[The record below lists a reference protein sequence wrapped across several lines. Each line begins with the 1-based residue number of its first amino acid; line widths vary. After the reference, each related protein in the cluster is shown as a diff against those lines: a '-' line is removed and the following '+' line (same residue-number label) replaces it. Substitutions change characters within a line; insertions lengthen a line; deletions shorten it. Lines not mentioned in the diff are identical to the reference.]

1 MEKLRR
7 NMENNIKLVRIESKD
22 KSILQNLFQLY
33 MHDITAS
40 LPMDVNEHGLFEYN
54 YIDCYFTEENRY
66 AYLIYIDNKI
76 GGFALIDDEFMVLD
90 KKRNAPCYDFSEM
103 FILNSYK
110 KKGYG
115 DKIVKQIFDMYK
127 GNWEI
132 RPVPRSEGAK
142 RFWLK
147 VVKSYTGDNF
157 VENYPKPNRLA
168 ITFKNN

>member
-1 MEKLRR
+1 MEENVKL
-7 NMENNIKLVRIESKD
+7 IRIESKD

-40 LPMDVNEHGLFEYN
+40 LPMDVNDHGLFEYD
-54 YIDCYFTEENRY
+54 YIDYYFTKDNRY
-66 AYLIYIDNKI
+66 AYLIYIEDKI
-76 GGFALIDDEFMVLD
+76 AGFVLIDDEFMVLD
-90 KKRNAPCYDFSEM
+90 KQNNAPCYDFSEM
-103 FILNSYK
+103 FILNAYK

-115 DKIVKQIFDMYK
+115 EIVVNKIFDMYK

-147 VVKSYTGDNF
+147 VVKNYTNYNF
-157 VENYPKPNRLA
+157 VENYPKPNRLV
-168 ITFKNN
+168 ITFKNI

>member
-1 MEKLRR
+1 MDY
-7 NMENNIKLVRIESKD
+7 NVKLVKVESKD

-54 YIDCYFTEENRY
+54 YIDSYFTEENRY

-76 GGFALIDDEFMVLD
+76 GGFVLIDDEFMVLD
-90 KKRNAPCYDFSEM
+90 KQKENDTACYDFSEM
-103 FILNSYK
+103 FILNAYK
-110 KKGYG
+110 KKGIG
-115 DKIVKQIFDMYK
+115 EVVVKQIFDMYK

-147 VVKSYTGDNF
+147 VVRNYTNDNF
-157 VENYPKPNRLA
+157 VENYPKPNRLV
-168 ITFKNN
+168 ITFKN

>member
-1 MEKLRR
+1 ME
-7 NMENNIKLVRIESKD
+7 ENIKLKKIEAKD

-54 YIDCYFTEENRY
+54 YIDYYFTEESRY
-66 AYLIYIDNKI
+66 AYLIYVEENIA
-76 GGFALIDDEFMVLD
+76 GFVLIDDEFMVLD
-90 KKRNAPCYDFSEM
+90 KENDKPCYDFSEM
-103 FILNSYK
+103 FILNAYK

-115 DKIVKQIFDMYK
+115 EIIVKRIFDMLK

-147 VVKSYTGDNF
+147 AVKNYTNDNF
-157 VENYPKPNRLA
+157 VENYPKPNRLV

>member
-1 MEKLRR
+1 MEEK
-7 NMENNIKLVRIESKD
+7 IELKKIEAKD

-40 LPMDVNEHGLFEYN
+40 LPMDVNEHGLYEYN
-54 YIDCYFTEENRY
+54 YIDYYFTEENRY
-66 AYLIYIDNKI
+66 AYLIYIEDKI
-76 GGFALIDDEFMVLD
+76 AGFVLIDDEFMVLD
-90 KKRNAPCYDFSEM
+90 SEKTKPCYDFSEM
-103 FILNSYK
+103 FILNAYK

-115 DKIVKQIFDMYK
+115 EIVVKRIFDMFK

-147 VVKSYTGDNF
+147 AVKNYTNDNF
-157 VENYPKPNRLA
+157 TENYPKPNRLV
-168 ITFKNN
+168 ITFANN

>member
-1 MEKLRR
+1 
-7 NMENNIKLVRIESKD
+7 MENNIKLVRIESKD

-147 VVKSYTGDNF
+147 VVKNYTNNNF

-168 ITFKNN
+168 ITFNNL

>member
-1 MEKLRR
+1 ME
-7 NMENNIKLVRIESKD
+7 ENIKLKKIESKD

-54 YIDCYFTEENRY
+54 YIDYYFTDENRY
-66 AYLIYIDNKI
+66 AYLIYIEDKI
-76 GGFALIDDEFMVLD
+76 AGFVLIDDEFMVLD
-90 KKRNAPCYDFSEM
+90 NKENKPRYDFSEM
-103 FILNSYK
+103 FILNAYK

-115 DKIVKQIFDMYK
+115 EIVVKRIFDMYK

-147 VVKSYTGDNF
+147 VVKNYTNDNF
-157 VENYPKPNRLA
+157 KENYPKPNRLV
-168 ITFKNN
+168 ITFTNNQ

>member
-1 MEKLRR
+1 MEEK
-7 NMENNIKLVRIESKD
+7 IELKKIEAKD

-40 LPMDVNEHGLFEYN
+40 LPIDVNEHGLFEYN
-54 YIDCYFTEENRY
+54 YIDYYFTKENRY
-66 AYLIYIDNKI
+66 AYLIYIEENI
-76 GGFALIDDEFMVLD
+76 AGFVLIDDEFMVLD
-90 KKRNAPCYDFSEM
+90 KENDKPCYDFSEM
-103 FILNSYK
+103 FILNAYK
-110 KKGYG
+110 NKGYG
-115 DKIVKQIFDMYK
+115 EIIVKRIFNMLK

-147 VVKSYTGDNF
+147 AVKNYTNDNF
-157 VENYPKPNRLA
+157 TENYPKPNRLV

>member
-1 MEKLRR
+1 MEDSV
-7 NMENNIKLVRIESKD
+7 KLVKIQAKD

-54 YIDCYFTEENRY
+54 YLDYYFTEENRH
-66 AYLIYIDNKI
+66 AFLIYIDEKI
-76 GGFALIDDEFMVLD
+76 GGFVLVNDDFMVLD
-90 KKRNAPCYDFSEM
+90 DKNNDKCYNLSEM
-103 FILNSYK
+103 FVLNAYK

-115 DKIVKQIFDMYK
+115 EKTARQVFDMFK

-142 RFWLK
+142 HFWLE
-147 VVKSYTGDNF
+147 VVKKYTNNNF
-157 VENYPKPNRLA
+157 TESYPKPNRLV
-168 ITFKNN
+168 ITFRNL

>member
-1 MEKLRR
+1 ME
-7 NMENNIKLVRIESKD
+7 ENIKLIKIESKD

-54 YIDCYFTEENRY
+54 YIDYYFTEENRY
-66 AYLIYIDNKI
+66 AYLIYVEDKI
-76 GGFALIDDEFMVLD
+76 AGFVLIDDEFMVLEKQKD
-90 KKRNAPCYDFSEM
+90 TPCYDFSEM
-103 FILNSYK
+103 FILNAYK

-115 DKIVKQIFDMYK
+115 EIAVKQIFDMYK

-142 RFWLK
+142 KFWLK
-147 VVKSYTGDNF
+147 VVKNYTSDNF
-157 VENYPKPNRLA
+157 VENYPKPNRLVV
-168 ITFKNN
+168 TFKNNI

>member
-1 MEKLRR
+1 ME
-7 NMENNIKLVRIESKD
+7 ENIKLKKIEAKD

-54 YIDCYFTEENRY
+54 YIDYYFTEESRY
-66 AYLIYIDNKI
+66 AYLIYVEENIA
-76 GGFALIDDEFMVLD
+76 GFVLIDDEFMVLD
-90 KKRNAPCYDFSEM
+90 KENDKPCYDFSEM
-103 FILNSYK
+103 FILNAYK

-115 DKIVKQIFDMYK
+115 EIIVKRIFDMLK

-147 VVKSYTGDNF
+147 AVKNYTNDNF
-157 VENYPKPNRLA
+157 VENYPKPNRLV
-168 ITFKNN
+168 ITSKNN

>member
-1 MEKLRR
+1 ME
-7 NMENNIKLVRIESKD
+7 ENIKLKKIEAKD

-40 LPMDVNEHGLFEYN
+40 LPMDVNEHGLYEYN
-54 YIDCYFTEENRY
+54 YIDYYFTEESRY
-66 AYLIYIDNKI
+66 AYLIYVEENIA
-76 GGFALIDDEFMVLD
+76 GFVLIDDEFMVLD
-90 KKRNAPCYDFSEM
+90 KENDKPCYDFSEM
-103 FILNSYK
+103 FILNAYK

-115 DKIVKQIFDMYK
+115 EIIVKRIFDMLK

-147 VVKSYTGDNF
+147 AVKNYTNDNF
-157 VENYPKPNRLA
+157 VENYPKPNRLV

>member
-1 MEKLRR
+1 MEEKVKL
-7 NMENNIKLVRIESKD
+7 KKIESKD

-40 LPMDVNEHGLFEYN
+40 LPMDVNEHGLFEYD
-54 YIDCYFTEENRY
+54 YIDYYFTEENRH
-66 AYLIYIDNKI
+66 AYLVYIEDKI
-76 GGFALIDDEFMVLD
+76 AGFVLVDDEFMVLD
-90 KKRNAPCYDFSEM
+90 KINDSPCYDFSEM
-103 FILNSYK
+103 FILNAYK

-115 DKIVKQIFDMYK
+115 EIVVNQIFEIFK

-142 RFWLK
+142 KFWLK
-147 VVKSYTGDNF
+147 AVKNYTKDNF
-157 VENYPKPNRLA
+157 MEHYPKPNRLV